1 MTEAEFDDLQLNKEL
16 GINLPVEDD
25 DIDVDEAL
33 DLIEQEQKEIA
44 EKKDTSVMSP
54 ATQPEISVDDITRLA
69 MESYK
74 DIQKKSDEIYD
85 AFYGDIVTGRR
96 RDDTSKLML
105 TDSQRLKI
113 ESINALASLANAKA
127 KLIAA
132 QNKAASGNVGVFI
145 DTKSGSDVGI
155 NLANLGD

>member
-1 MTEAEFDDLQLNKEL
+1 MELDELEVKKEL
-16 GINLPVEDD
+16 GLEIP
-25 DIDVDEAL
+25 VDELDKAL
-33 DLIEQEQKEIA
+33 EIIEQETKEVA
-44 EKKDTSVMSP
+44 VVEE
-54 ATQPEISVDDITRLA
+54 QPLQQEISVDDITRLA

-85 AFYGDIVTGRR
+85 AFYGVVATRQDRSDV
-96 RDDTSKLML
+96 SKQML
-105 TDSQRLKI
+105 SDSQRLKI

-132 QNKAASGNVGVFI
+132 QNKAVKGNVGVFI
-145 DTKSGSDVGI
+145 DTKSGNDVGI

>member
-1 MTEAEFDDLQLNKEL
+1 MTEAEFDELQMRKEL
-16 GINLPVEDD
+16 GMSIPEED

-33 DLIEQEQKEIA
+33 DLIEQEQKEVA
-44 EKKDTSVMSP
+44 EKKETEI
-54 ATQPEISVDDITRLA
+54 AQQQPQQEISIDDITRLA
-69 MESYK
+69 IDSYK
-74 DIQKKSDEIYD
+74 DIQKKSEEIYD
-85 AFYGDIVTGRR
+85 AFYGVVATRQDRSDV
-96 RDDTSKLML
+96 SKQML